1 MPVDPRQQEILRH
14 LWVEGPLSR
23 SELHTRTAFTP
34 NGVGTLAESLLKAG
48 LIRERPAGPS
58 TGGRPRVP
66 LEIDPGSRHV
76 IGLAVN
82 PGHVEVARVG
92 LRGQLLGAATVRNVD
107 SPGEIVKAASVL
119 LGKTLNRQS
128 LAIGMSVTGFVDP
141 DKGEILFSS
150 ATPGLGTVSLQ
161 KLYDEAGDLP
171 VFLGN
176 DLHACAARWM
186 LTHRAQEAEDALI
199 VSLNDG
205 AVGASI
211 LIDGRPNRGCVT
223 AANEFGHSRFFV
235 DTAQCYC
242 GHTGCLERVFSSD
255 FLARRGSP
263 ANLGE
268 QITRFDGSND
278 PALSEL
284 IKYMSMG
291 LANVVN
297 FVRPCRLVLV
307 SPFMRFPVFA
317 DALVRSTRALLL
329 TKIAE
334 RVNVDFW
341 DEPAANTA
349 ETAGWLALGAL
360 FYKGWTR
367 PHANGSSH

>member
-1 MPVDPRQQEILRH
+1 MTVDSRQQEILRH

-48 LIRERPAGPS
+48 LIRERPAEPS

-76 IGLAVN
+76 IGLAIN
-82 PGHVEVARVG
+82 PGHVEIARIG
-92 LRGQLLGAATVRNVD
+92 LRGQLMGAAMVREVD
-107 SPGEIVKAASVL
+107 RPGELIKAATAL
-119 LGKTLNRQS
+119 LSKALNRQS
-128 LAIGMSVTGFVDP
+128 LAMGMSVTGFVDP
-141 DKGEILFSS
+141 EAHNILFSS
-150 ATPGLGTVSLQ
+150 ATAGLGTVGLQ
-161 KLYDEAGDLP
+161 KLYDRAGELP

-176 DLHACAARWM
+176 DMHACAARWM
-186 LTHRAQEAEDALI
+186 LTHRAPEADDALI
-199 VSLNDG
+199 VSLEDG

-211 LIDGRPNRGCVT
+211 LIEGRPNRGCVT
-223 AANEFGHSRFFV
+223 AANEIGHSRFPV
-235 DTAQCYC
+235 ETAKCYC
-242 GHTGCLERVFSSD
+242 GHTGCLERIFSSD

-263 ANLGE
+263 ARLGDR
-268 QITRFDGSND
+268 IAGFDGSND

-284 IKYMSMG
+284 IKYLSMG

-297 FVRPCRLVLV
+297 FVRPCRLVFV
-307 SPFMRFPVFA
+307 SRFMRFPVFA
-317 DALVRSTRALLL
+317 DAIVRSTRSLLL
-329 TKIAE
+329 ATIAE

-349 ETAGWLALGAL
+349 ETAGWLALAAI
-360 FYKGWTR
+360 FYRGWTS
-367 PHANGSSH
+367 PHANGSSR